1 MWKMNKELSSLF
13 ILIFALQVFAGSAAA
28 TTIYVDSDGSGNYTT
43 VQDALDNAVD
53 GNTIIVRPGNYD
65 EDLAVDV
72 SVTLIGSSGYPTVGK
87 IEVNR
92 QSQISGLTITG
103 GVRFEQAGMSC
114 IIRNNK
120 FDECG
125 VSIGN
130 NYACGNQTII
140 DNLFT
145 DSPIGVFTYDSID
158 NKITGNTFQNCHTG
172 IELTYGIGRHVVKDN
187 TFQDCDVGIRLIE
200 DSATIYNNY
209 FSSDINLVLEDD
221 GDARLN
227 TTKTAGTNIIDGPY
241 IGGNFWGSPSGDG
254 FSQTH
259 PDTNG
264 DGIAEEEYQVD
275 EGVIDYLPLVT
286 PRTEPEPVLPIA
298 NFRANTTH
306 GNAPLSVL
314 FTDTSQNATGLS
326 WDVNGDGVEDS
337 NAASFAYTYTSR
349 GTYEA
354 KLTVSNANG
363 TDTETAVITVMEEE
377 IPILPVA
384 NFTVNKTSG
393 YYPLN
398 VLFTDTSQNATGLS
412 WDVNGDGVEDSN
424 AASFAYTYTSRGT
437 YEAKL
442 TVSNANGTD
451 TETAVITVM
460 EEEIPILPVA
470 NFTVNKTSGYYP
482 LTILFTDTSQ
492 NATGLSWDV
501 NGDGVEDS
509 NAASFAY
516 TYTSRGTYEAKLTV
530 SNANGTDT
538 ETAVIT
544 VMEEE
549 IPILPVANFTVN
561 KTSGYYPLT
570 VLFTDTSQNATG
582 LSWDVNGDGVEDS
595 NAASFAY
602 TYTSRGT
609 YEAKLTV
616 SNANGTDTETAVI
629 TVMEEEIPILPVA
642 NFTVN
647 KTSGYYPLTVLFT
660 DTSQNATGLSWDVN
674 GDGVEDSNAASF
686 AYTYTSRG
694 TYEAKL
700 TASNANGTDTETATI
715 DVVKKSS
722 SGSSGGGGGGGG
734 SPEPAKNVKV
744 KELAQVFITNG
755 KAIKFE
761 FKKNAT
767 CIVYVGFDA
776 KKNAG
781 KTTTIVEELK
791 GKSSLVSELPA
802 GEVYKSFNVWVGN
815 SGYATSKNIENPVIC
830 FKVENTWIEDENV
843 DKASITLNRYSD
855 KKWEQLPAKISGED
869 DTYLYFTSDV
879 PGFSSFAITGTSTT
893 ASEIVTGNGTSL
905 ETRALQDDGNE
916 STDMDTQE
924 EQEGSTKFSDI
935 PPVYG
940 IIGIFVLGLI
950 CVIIYLKL
958 PK

>member
-172 IELTYGIGRHVVKDN
+172 IELTYGIGRHVVKGN

-275 EGVIDYLPLVT
+275 EGVIDHLPLVT

-298 NFRANTTH
+298 NFRVNTTH
-306 GNAPLSVL
+306 GNAPLSVLFTDTSQNATGLSWDVNGDGVEDSNAASFAYTYTSRGTYEAKLTVSNANGTDTETAVITVMEEEIPILPVANFTVNKTSGYYPLTVL

-482 LTILFTDTSQ
+482 L
-492 NATGLSWDV
+492 N
-501 NGDGVEDS
+501 
-509 NAASFAY
+509 
-516 TYTSRGTYEAKLTV
+516 
-530 SNANGTDT
+530 
-538 ETAVIT
+538 
-544 VMEEE
+544 
-549 IPILPVANFTVN
+549 
-561 KTSGYYPLT
+561 

-616 SNANGTDTETAVI
+616 
-629 TVMEEEIPILPVA
+629 
-642 NFTVN
+642 
-647 KTSGYYPLTVLFT
+647 
-660 DTSQNATGLSWDVN
+660 
-674 GDGVEDSNAASF
+674 
-686 AYTYTSRG
+686 
-694 TYEAKL
+694 
-700 TASNANGTDTETATI
+700 SNANGTDTETATI

-830 FKVENTWIEDENV
+830 FKVENTWIGDENV

-893 ASEIVTGNGTSL
+893 ASEIVTENGTSL

>member
-172 IELTYGIGRHVVKDN
+172 IELTYGIGRHVAKDN

-393 YYPLN
+393 YYPL
-398 VLFTDTSQNATGLS
+398 
-412 WDVNGDGVEDSN
+412 
-424 AASFAYTYTSRGT
+424 
-437 YEAKL
+437 
-442 TVSNANGTD
+442 
-451 TETAVITVM
+451 
-460 EEEIPILPVA
+460 
-470 NFTVNKTSGYYP
+470 
-482 LTILFTDTSQ
+482 
-492 NATGLSWDV
+492 
-501 NGDGVEDS
+501 
-509 NAASFAY
+509 
-516 TYTSRGTYEAKLTV
+516 
-530 SNANGTDT
+530 
-538 ETAVIT
+538 
-544 VMEEE
+544 
-549 IPILPVANFTVN
+549 
-561 KTSGYYPLT
+561 T

-647 KTSGYYPLTVLFT
+647 KTSGYYPLNVLFT

-700 TASNANGTDTETATI
+700 TVSNANGTDTETATI